1 MNSLM
6 SDYSKLE
13 KVLSAKKAE
22 WDERKGRPSSVP
34 LQNSKLDSKLDA
46 FG

>member
-1 MNSLM
+1 MNLLM

-22 WDERKGRPSSVP
+22 WEGRKGRPSSVP
-34 LQNSKLDSKLDA
+34 VQNSKLDA